1 VHKKRIILIVG
12 DGMADRPLPEL
23 NGRTPLEVANPIN
36 MHRLAANGISGLLD
50 PVAPGIVPG
59 TETAHLSILGY
70 DPTIASSGRGPFEAA
85 GAGIDI
91 KAGDVAFRCNFAT
104 VTEDFIVV
112 DEHAGRIQTEAAEL
126 AKELQNIQ
134 IKKFP
139 DVKLIFKQTL
149 SFRGALILRG
159 DKLSPNVSAVMPQP
173 GDFVGSVKPSN
184 ESFEATRTAQIL
196 TEFIKTSNALLK
208 NHPIN
213 LKRKAQSKPAANAVL
228 PWGGGHLPQMEPF
241 NKKYG
246 LQSACIAAA
255 SIIKG
260 IGKLV
265 GMDIVNVKG
274 ATGEIDTDTTAK
286 ADAVLKSLK
295 DYNFVLVHIEAADEA
310 SHDGNFEGKIEII
323 KKIDA
328 MVGRILDNI
337 SLNDVNVVL
346 LSDHVTST
354 QLRKHTADPVP
365 FVVAGAKVIKD
376 GVKEFS
382 ECAARQ
388 GGLQRIQGKQV
399 MPLIMDLLNN
409 SNRTLG

>member
-1 VHKKRIILIVG
+1 MHKKRVILIVG

-70 DPTIASSGRGPFEAA
+70 DPTIISSGRGPFEAA

-91 KAGDVAFRCNFAT
+91 KAGDVAFRSNFAT

-112 DEHAGRIQTEAAEL
+112 DERAGRIQTEAAEL

-139 DVKLIFKQTL
+139 NVKFTFKQTL
-149 SFRGALILRG
+149 SFRGALVLRG

-173 GDFVGSVKPSN
+173 GDFVGSVKPSD

-213 LKRKAQSKPAANAVL
+213 LKRKAQGKPAANAVL
-228 PWGGGHLPQMEPF
+228 PWSGGYLPQMEPF
-241 NKKYG
+241 NEKYR
-246 LQSACIAAA
+246 LKSACVAAA

-260 IGKLV
+260 IGRLA
-265 GMDIVNVKG
+265 GMQIVNVKG

-286 ADAVLKSLK
+286 ADAALNSLK
-295 DYNFVLVHIEAADEA
+295 DHNFVLVHVEAADEA
-310 SHDGNFEGKIEII
+310 SHDGNVKGKIEII

-337 SLNDVNVVL
+337 NLEDVNIVL

-354 QLRKHTADPVP
+354 QLRKHTDDPVP
-365 FVVAGAKVIKD
+365 IVIAGGKVLKD
-376 GVKEFS
+376 GIKEFS
-382 ECAARQ
+382 ERAASE
-388 GGLQRIQGKQV
+388 GGLERIQGKQV
-399 MPLIMDLLNN
+399 MPLIMDLLDKP
-409 SNRTLG
+409 NRTLG

>member
-1 VHKKRIILIVG
+1 MQNRRIIMIVG

-23 NGRTPLEVANPIN
+23 NGRTPLEVATPIN
-36 MHRLAANGISGLLD
+36 MHRLATNGISGLLD
-50 PVAPGIVPG
+50 PILPGIVPS

-70 DPTIASSGRGPFEAA
+70 DPTIISSGRGPFEAA
-85 GAGIDI
+85 GADIDI

-112 DEHAGRIQTEAAEL
+112 DERAGRIQTEAAEL

-139 DVKLIFKQTL
+139 NVKFIFKQTL
-149 SFRGALILRG
+149 SFKGALILRG
-159 DKLSPNVSAVMPQP
+159 DNLSSNVSAAIPQP
-173 GDFVGSVKPSN
+173 GDFVGSVKPSD
-184 ESFEATRTAQIL
+184 ESFKATRTAQIL

-213 LKRKAQSKPAANAVL
+213 LKRKAQDKPVANAVL
-228 PWGGGHLPQMEPF
+228 PWGGGCLPQIEPF

-246 LQSACIAAA
+246 LKSACVAAA

-260 IGKLV
+260 IGRLV
-265 GMDIVNVKG
+265 GMDIINVKG

-286 ADAVLKSLK
+286 ADAALKALK
-295 DYNFVLVHIEAADEA
+295 DHNFVLVHVEAADEA
-310 SHDGNFEGKIEII
+310 SHDGNVQGKIEII

-337 SLNDVNVVL
+337 NLDDVNVVL

-382 ECAARQ
+382 ESAACK
-388 GGLQRIQGKQV
+388 GGLQRIQGNQV
-399 MPLIMDLLNN
+399 MPLIIDLLNN
-409 SNRTLG
+409 PNRTLG

>member
-1 VHKKRIILIVG
+1 
-12 DGMADRPLPEL
+12 
-23 NGRTPLEVANPIN
+23 VA
-36 MHRLAANGISGLLD
+36 S
-50 PVAPGIVPG
+50 GIVPG

-70 DPTIASSGRGPFEAA
+70 DPAIVSSGRGPFEAV
-85 GAGIDI
+85 GAGIDV
-91 KAGDVAFRCNFAT
+91 KSGDVAFRCNFAT

-112 DEHAGRIQTEAAEL
+112 DGRAGRIQAEAAEL
-126 AKELQNIQ
+126 AKELQKIQ

-139 DVKLIFKQTL
+139 NVKFIFKQTL
-149 SFRGALILRG
+149 SFRGALVLRG
-159 DKLSPNVSAVMPQP
+159 EKLSPNVSAVMPQP

-196 TEFIKTSNALLK
+196 TEFIITSNALLK

-213 LKRKAQSKPAANAVL
+213 LKRKAQGNPVANVVL
-228 PWGGGHLPQMEPF
+228 PWGGGYLPQMEPF

-246 LQSACIAAA
+246 LKSACVAAA
-255 SIIKG
+255 SVIKG
-260 IGKLV
+260 IGRLV

-286 ADAVLKSLK
+286 ADAVLKLLK
-295 DYNFVLVHIEAADEA
+295 DHNFVLVHVEAADEA
-310 SHDGNFEGKIEII
+310 SHDGNVEGKIEII

-337 SLNDVNVVL
+337 SFDDVNVVL

-365 FVVAGAKVIKD
+365 FVVAGDKVIKD

-382 ECAARQ
+382 ECAACK